1 MSILPRGS
9 FDSMYEQ
16 RFSDMQGSPQHQTDA
31 ANNPSD
37 KEENPPDLACDYFD
51 GVYKYINQ
59 MLMDQENYLE
69 QRPCMFQE
77 CSAFQVSEKYFCDA
91 MSDINEE
98 SRTKQAHNRED
109 NVEYLENRS
118 TKHFAGYAEEEL
130 SEPMEKYDKSLLCP
144 NMNPNFYNKHITSN
158 DDETSDSEDEIKKQ
172 YRKSKEV
179 KRGRPKGSKKHGKV
193 KEVVDLMSH
202 LSHCAQAVSSFDMS
216 TAEEQLKIIRQYS
229 SPYGDSNERLAHYF
243 ANALE
248 AQMAGTGASLY
259 TSFASRKIPA
269 AGLLKSYQT
278 YVMSCPF
285 KRMSNIMADKTIG
298 RYANEAT
305 RIHIIDFGIL
315 YGFQWPCFIQG
326 ISLRPG
332 GPPALKITGVDFPRP
347 GFKPSE
353 RVEETG
359 RRLMNYCKR
368 FNVPFEYNAIAKKWD
383 DIRIEDFKIERDEFL
398 VVNCMY
404 RLRHV
409 ADETPR
415 DSVLR
420 LIKGINP
427 HLFVHGVVNGKY
439 NNPFFGT
446 RFREAL
452 YHYSSFFD
460 MLEATIPRE
469 DEDRLMYEREVL
481 GRDVMNVVACEGCER
496 VERPETYKQWRMR
509 NRRAGFRQLPLN
521 AEIMGEVKSKVFR
534 GYHKDFLLDEDNEWM
549 LQGWKGRVL
558 YALSFWKPSHE

>member
-1 MSILPRGS
+1 
-9 FDSMYEQ
+9 
-16 RFSDMQGSPQHQTDA
+16 
-31 ANNPSD
+31 
-37 KEENPPDLACDYFD
+37 
-51 GVYKYINQ
+51 
-59 MLMDQENYLE
+59 
-69 QRPCMFQE
+69 
-77 CSAFQVSEKYFCDA
+77 
-91 MSDINEE
+91 
-98 SRTKQAHNRED
+98 
-109 NVEYLENRS
+109 
-118 TKHFAGYAEEEL
+118 
-130 SEPMEKYDKSLLCP
+130 
-144 NMNPNFYNKHITSN
+144 
-158 DDETSDSEDEIKKQ
+158 
-172 YRKSKEV
+172 
-179 KRGRPKGSKKHGKV
+179 
-193 KEVVDLMSH
+193 
-202 LSHCAQAVSSFDMS
+202 
-216 TAEEQLKIIRQYS
+216 
-229 SPYGDSNERLAHYF
+229 
-243 ANALE
+243 
-248 AQMAGTGASLY
+248 
-259 TSFASRKIPA
+259 
-269 AGLLKSYQT
+269 
-278 YVMSCPF
+278 
-285 KRMSNIMADKTIG
+285 MADKTIG

-332 GPPALKITGVDFPRP
+332 GPPRLKITGVDFPQP
-347 GFKPSE
+347 GFKPRE
-353 RVEETG
+353 RVEQTG

-383 DIRIEDFKIERDEFL
+383 DIRVEDFMIERDEFL

-420 LIKGINP
+420 LIKDVNP

-439 NNPFFGT
+439 NNPFSAT

-469 DEDRLMYEREVL
+469 DEDRLTYEREVV

-496 VERPETYKQWRMR
+496 VERPETYKQWRER

-534 GYHKDFLLDEDNEWM
+534 GYHKDFLLDEDSEWM

-558 YALSFWKPSHE
+558 YALSFWKPSH